1 LLCYKPIMTIPY
13 RNLSVLAFF
22 RFHLSVG
29 IRLAL
34 RTLAP
39 VASIIFA
46 FYYFFRIEFFAVLVK
61 AFFMESSGL
70 IFGLLFSV
78 FSLSIAGIASSRIC
92 LGLTGWIRH
101 LPVSSQ
107 TSRRLAG
114 LAIFIT
120 QIPMLA
126 FLVIPILFLSKNSG
140 IVLTVYIIGLPFL
153 GLASAVCVLPVQ
165 RKLLTRPLAAVACV
179 FSASGNWS
187 FLIAG
192 FILIACCD
200 LLSGS
205 LIPVR
210 KRSHFHRAF
219 KGSLL
224 HASISWRALRLRVF
238 SSYILPVLTMCGTS
252 LFVSNNNFNPH
263 LSTRATLFGGAL
275 GLTILL
281 ATLANMLASR
291 RPPWPWARS
300 LPWSARLRIVID
312 SLFLTVHTLPL
323 LIVLALMNITAVGPL
338 VAILPSLILLASF
351 AMRRSSEYRIG
362 VFGMILVYGLLGAF
376 LISLIPLISLL
387 FLAFTP
393 LALKHA
399 VEEERCQKVSRWLEL
414 HHLAAGDSLTWS
426 Q

>member
-1 LLCYKPIMTIPY
+1 MTIPY
-13 RNLSVLAFF
+13 RNLSGLAFF
-22 RFHLSVG
+22 RFHLRVG

-46 FYYFFRIEFFAVLVK
+46 FYYFFRIEFFTALAN

-70 IFGLLFSV
+70 VSGLLFSV
-78 FSLSIAGIASSRIC
+78 FSLSLAGIAASRIC

-114 LAIFIT
+114 LAIFIA
-120 QIPMLA
+120 QIPVLV
-126 FLVIPILFLSKNSG
+126 FLVFPILFLSKNSG
-140 IVLTVYIIGLPFL
+140 IVLSLYIIGLAFL

-179 FSASGNWS
+179 FSASGNWP
-187 FLIAG
+187 FLILG
-192 FILIACCD
+192 LILIACCD

-210 KRSHFHRAF
+210 KRSRFHRAF
-219 KGSLL
+219 KGTLL
-224 HASISWRALRLRVF
+224 YASISWRALRLRVF
-238 SSYILPVLTMCGTS
+238 SSYILAVLILGGTS

-263 LSTRATLFGGAL
+263 LSTQATLFGGTL

-281 ATLANMLASR
+281 ATLANRLASR

-323 LIVLALMNITAVGPL
+323 LVLLAFMNITAVGPL
-338 VAILPSLILLASF
+338 VAILPSFILLASF
-351 AMRRSSEYRIG
+351 AMRRASEYRIG
-362 VFGMILVYGLLGAF
+362 VFGMIFVYGVFGAF

-387 FLAFTP
+387 LLAFTP
-393 LALKHA
+393 LALKYA
-399 VEEERCQKVSRWLEL
+399 VDEERCQKVSRWLEL

>member
-1 LLCYKPIMTIPY
+1 MTIPY
-13 RNLSVLAFF
+13 RNLPGLAFF

-46 FYYFFRIEFFAVLVK
+46 FYYFFRIEFFATLVK
-61 AFFMESSGL
+61 AFFIESSGL
-70 IFGLLFSV
+70 ISGLLFSV
-78 FSLSIAGIASSRIC
+78 FSLSIAGIAASRIC

-107 TSRRLAG
+107 TSRRLAA
-114 LAIFIT
+114 LAIFIA
-120 QIPMLA
+120 QIPVLV
-126 FLVIPILFLSKNSG
+126 FLVFPILILSKSSG
-140 IVLTVYIIGLPFL
+140 IVLTIYIIGLPFL

-165 RKLLTRPLAAVACV
+165 RKLFTRPLAAVACV

-187 FLIAG
+187 FLMAG

-210 KRSHFHRAF
+210 KRPRFHRTF

-224 HASISWRALRLRVF
+224 YANISWRALRLRVF
-238 SSYILPVLTMCGTS
+238 PSYILPLLILGGTS
-252 LFVSNNNFNPH
+252 LFISNNDFSSP
-263 LSTRATLFGGAL
+263 LSAKATLFGGTL
-275 GLTILL
+275 GLSILL
-281 ATLANMLASR
+281 ATLANILASR

-300 LPWSARLRIVID
+300 LPWSARQRIVID
-312 SLFLTVHTLPL
+312 SLFLAAHTLPL
-323 LIVLALMNITAVGPL
+323 LVVLALMNIGIVSPL
-338 VAILPSLILLASF
+338 LAILPSLILLASF
-351 AMRRSSEYRIG
+351 AMRRASEYRIG
-362 VFGMILVYGLLGAF
+362 VFGMVLVYGVLGAF
-376 LISLIPLISLL
+376 LVALIPLISLL
-387 FLAFTP
+387 FLALSP
-393 LALKHA
+393 VALKYA
-399 VEEERCQKVSRWLEL
+399 VDEERCQKVSRWLEL

>member
-1 LLCYKPIMTIPY
+1 MTIPN
-13 RNLSVLAFF
+13 RNLPGLAFF

-46 FYYFFRIEFFAVLVK
+46 FYYFFRIEFFAAMANAL
-61 AFFMESSGL
+61 FMESSGL
-70 IFGLLFSV
+70 VSGLLFSV
-78 FSLSIAGIASSRIC
+78 FSLSIAGIAASRIC

-101 LPVSSQ
+101 LPISSQ
-107 TSRRLAG
+107 TNRRLAA
-114 LAIFIT
+114 LAILIA
-120 QIPMLA
+120 QIPMLV
-126 FLVIPILFLSKNSG
+126 FLFFPIIILSKSSG
-140 IVLTVYIIGLPFL
+140 IMLITYIIGLPFL

-165 RKLLTRPLAAVACV
+165 RKLLTRPLAAAACI
-179 FSASGNWS
+179 FSSSGNWS

-205 LIPVR
+205 LAPGR

-224 HASISWRALRLRVF
+224 YASISWRSLRLRVIP
-238 SSYILPVLTMCGTS
+238 SYIIPLLILGGTS
-252 LFVSNNNFNPH
+252 LFISNNNFNPH
-263 LSTRATLFGGAL
+263 LSTQATLFGGVL

-300 LPWSARLRIVID
+300 LPWSARLRVVID
-312 SLFLTVHTLPL
+312 ALFLTVSTLPL
-323 LIVLALMNITAVGPL
+323 LVVPALMNITAVGPL
-338 VAILPSLILLASF
+338 VAIFPSFTLLASF
-351 AMRRSSEYRIG
+351 SIRRASEYRIG
-362 VFGMILVYGLLGAF
+362 VFGMILIYGLFGAF
-376 LISLIPLISLL
+376 LISLLPLISLL
-387 FLAFTP
+387 FLALSP
-393 LALKHA
+393 LTLRYA